1 MGTIHARHRSL
12 LGWLPTISQLLLI
25 ILVVLALSLWL
36 PNFVELAALAKV
48 LLHRSRDVRVSGA
61 NAPLPRLL
69 FLVPAHNEEQLI
81 THCVRSLVAMDY
93 PRESRRIVVIAD
105 NSTDA
110 TARLAREAGAECVE
124 RFDDAHRGKPHAIA
138 WALRLLGLRHME
150 ACVIIDAD
158 TVVAVEFARGL
169 AALAPLETIAV
180 QANVGTM
187 NEWDNWLTRLEGL
200 LGRCRYEVTYS
211 IRDSAGLNCPLTGN
225 GMCLGR
231 DLLEPNGWQAFSL
244 TENWEL
250 YARYAAEG
258 VPVRYAHDAKLFM
271 QIVRSM
277 SQGQTQRSRWLA
289 GRTRVLRTWWRKI
302 LGSAKTGP
310 LEKFATLTEL
320 AALSPV
326 LQLSAAVIIA
336 LLAFLLSGQSRF
348 WIAGISLTSIA
359 SLVIATSIVLVRH
372 PQPRDTL
379 LAFLRL
385 PIYAIWRASVAA
397 ATLLLPSSGEWLKT
411 ERHSV

>member
-1 MGTIHARHRSL
+1 
-12 LGWLPTISQLLLI
+12 
-25 ILVVLALSLWL
+25 
-36 PNFVELAALAKV
+36 
-48 LLHRSRDVRVSGA
+48 
-61 NAPLPRLL
+61 
-69 FLVPAHNEEQLI
+69 
-81 THCVRSLVAMDY
+81 MDY
-93 PRESRRIVVIAD
+93 PNESRRIVVIAD
-105 NSTDA
+105 NSTDG
-110 TARLAREAGAECVE
+110 TASLAREAGAECIE
-124 RFDDAHRGKPHAIA
+124 RFDSAHRGKPHAIA
-138 WALRLLGLRHME
+138 WALQMLGLSQME

-158 TVVAVEFARGL
+158 TVVASDFARGL
-169 AALAPLETIAV
+169 AARAPLEGIAV

-211 IRDSAGLNCPLTGN
+211 IRDAAGLNCPLTGN

-231 DLLEPNGWQAFSL
+231 NLLEPNGWQAFSL

-250 YARYAAEG
+250 YARYTAEG
-258 VPVRYAHDAKLFM
+258 VPVRYAHDARLFM

-277 SQGQTQRSRWLA
+277 SQGQIQRSRWLA
-289 GRTRVLRTWWRKI
+289 GRTWVLRTWWRRI

-326 LQLSAAVIIA
+326 LQLSAAIIVA
-336 LLAFLLSGQSRF
+336 LLAFFLSGQSRF

-359 SLVIATSIVLVRH
+359 SLVTATCIVLVRH

-397 ATLLLPSSGEWLKT
+397 ATLILPSSGEWLKT
-411 ERHSV
+411 ERHSA